1 SSSPLSLLSLRSLLP
16 SPVLARFFLSP
27 LSLVRLSKIYPPPAS
42 KTACPPLA
50 LAAVCNCLLPPS
62 TRLPLSL
69 LLLLRLVPAM
79 PTLLSPVCHL
89 QEIDNL
95 TATLSPLT
103 PPGPITQDHPPHPLC
118 S

>member
-16 SPVLARFFLSP
+16 SPVLARFFPSP
-27 LSLVRLSKIYPPPAS
+27 LSLARLSKIYPPPAS

-50 LAAVCNCLLPPS
+50 LAAVCNCLLLPS
-62 TRLPLSL
+62 TRLSLSL
-69 LLLLRLVPAM
+69 HPLLHSMPAR

-89 QEIDNL
+89 PEIDNL

-103 PPGPITQDHPPHPLC
+103 PPNPITQD
-118 S
+118 